1 MKLKNWLIIIGV
13 LVIGIILGVGF
24 NRFST
29 SNFVNNSNKITKN
42 SMQSSS
48 STSTISK
55 QFEKPVHTQKNAK
68 RVFINASMNTDGTTS
83 EMGKEL
89 FGSLP
94 YKQINLRDY
103 HIPQIGQGEGD
114 FQKVWNQIKGADV
127 IVIGTP
133 VYWSNMSGYLKTFID
148 HMQINNDLKNADLYA
163 IVQGADSNQTAA
175 IDSTYGSLNRIA
187 IRFKMHFVGIAQT
200 NNQIKTLHQKMIGK

>member
-1 MKLKNWLIIIGV
+1 MKLKNWLIVVGV
-13 LVIGIILGVGF
+13 LIVGIIFGVGL
-24 NRFST
+24 NRFTT
-29 SNFVNNSNKITKN
+29 SNFNSSSNKIVKN
-42 SMQSSS
+42 SAQVSS
-48 STSTISK
+48 STSTSSK
-55 QFEKPVHTQKNAK
+55 QFENPVHTQRNAK

-83 EMGKEL
+83 EMGKKL

-103 HIPQIGQGEGD
+103 DIPQIGQGEGD
-114 FQKVWNQIKGADV
+114 FNKVWSQLKDADV

-133 VYWSNMSGYLKTFID
+133 VYWSNMSGYLTTFID

-175 IDSTYGSLNRIA
+175 INSTYGSLNRIS

-200 NNQIKTLHQKMIGK
+200 DSQIQKMHQKMIGK

>member
-1 MKLKNWLIIIGV
+1 MNLKNWLIIIGTLIV
-13 LVIGIILGVGF
+13 GIILEVCLNQF
-24 NRFST
+24 TT
-29 SNFVNNSNKITKN
+29 SNFFNGSNKIAQN
-42 SMQSSS
+42 FMQPSS
-48 STSTISK
+48 STNTISK

-83 EMGKEL
+83 EMGKKL
-89 FGSLP
+89 FGSLS

-114 FQKVWNQIKGADV
+114 FREVWNQIKGADV
-127 IVIGTP
+127 IVMGTP

-148 HMQINNDLKNADLYA
+148 HMQINNNLKNADLYA

-187 IRFKMHFVGIAQT
+187 IRFKIHFVGIAQT